1 MLRQFTR
8 QDEANRGLDLAGR
21 DGRLFRIGRE
31 LRGLGGNTFEDVV
44 DKRVENG
51 HGLVRDTRVWV
62 DLLKDCEKLREKI
75 VLE

>member
-1 MLRQFTR
+1 MLGKLAR
-8 QDEANRGLDLAGR
+8 QDEADRSLDLAGR

-51 HGLVRDTRVWV
+51 HGLVRDTRVRV
-62 DLLKDCEKLREKI
+62 DLFKDCGK
-75 VLE
+75 